1 MEDRYKLERWLRN
14 FLKLKI
20 TMVFAWAF
28 KIKSLTNKYKS
39 KMSLDRTIHLEPF
52 IKIPV
57 QYEHYEKE
65 IKTCGEHENHK
76 GDEFC
81 PKCGKS
87 ITTQKIPAKSTLW
100 NEELIGSENLYHYV
114 EDETMY
120 LFSNTKSETDIDTDE
135 NVFTTLTPELI
146 STMIAEFT
154 EKHKEDIELLEAK
167 IKAKVKVEFG
177 FVYDVH

>member
-1 MEDRYKLERWLRN
+1 MG
-14 FLKLKI
+14 
-20 TMVFAWAF
+20 
-28 KIKSLTNKYKS
+28 
-39 KMSLDRTIHLEPF
+39 LDRTIHLEPF

-57 QYEHYEKE
+57 QYEEYEKE
-65 IKTCGEHENHK
+65 IRTCGEHENYK

-81 PKCGKS
+81 PKCGKR
-87 ITTQKIPAKSTLW
+87 ITTQKVTDKSMLW

-120 LFSNTKSETDIDTDE
+120 LFSNTKSEMEIDTDE
-135 NVFTTLTPELI
+135 NVFTTITPELI
-146 STMIAEFT
+146 SSMIAEFL

-167 IKAKVKVEFG
+167 INSKVKVEFG